1 MGGDIG
7 PVQLGEDLLGCLGVA
22 VRRAADKAETGQV
35 DDGINRRLAVL
46 HHQRF
51 DGRTL
56 VETTRKR
63 RNDVQATALQRADD
77 AVVMVAVLAQ
87 HIGAQHQ
94 HADGADSVLFPRQI
108 GQVFRHAL
116 RQIGVINADFR
127 IFLRRF
133 HLGLAAQT
141 LAWAIGITI
150 DQCLDHLKG
159 VVVAA
164 SQPILQGEEIGAH
177 ILRGA
182 GHELQQLGQAAQHGQ
197 LGGAAVRRAL
207 LGGAAQLLQPAQRP
221 LGRRIHAIIAHPRHL
236 HDVGLAHQAYHR
248 VAFLAARGERVL
260 DHADL
265 LIKEQHG
272 DDDDIGARD
281 VGARGVQLAV
291 LVPIGS
297 GMETDGDRQAHFLE
311 THARPVDRARQM
323 VIERDN
329 HDMAMI
335 RPILFRWRG
344 ISAHNGILPRTAY
357 RG

>member
-1 MGGDIG
+1 
-7 PVQLGEDLLGCLGVA
+7 
-22 VRRAADKAETGQV
+22 
-35 DDGINRRLAVL
+35 
-46 HHQRF
+46 
-51 DGRTL
+51 
-56 VETTRKR
+56 
-63 RNDVQATALQRADD
+63 
-77 AVVMVAVLAQ
+77 MVAVLAQ

-116 RQIGVINADFR
+116 RQIGVIDADFR

-133 HLGLAAQT
+133 HLGLAAQA
-141 LAWAIGITI
+141 LARAIGVTI
-150 DQCLDHLKG
+150 DQRLDHLEG
-159 VVVAA
+159 VVVA
-164 SQPILQGEEIGAH
+164 SGQPILQGEEIGAH
-177 ILRGA
+177 VLRGA
-182 GHELQQLGQAAQHGQ
+182 GHELQQFGQAAQNGQ
-197 LGGAAVRRAL
+197 LRGAAVGRAF
-207 LGGAAQLLQPAQRP
+207 LGRATQLLQPAERA

-236 HDVGLAHQAYHR
+236 HDVGLAHQAHHR
-248 VAFLAARGERVL
+248 VAFLAARDERVL

-265 LIKEQHG
+265 LIKKQHG

-291 LVPIGS
+291 LVPIRRRVES
-297 GMETDGDRQAHFLE
+297 DGNRQAHFLE
-311 THARPVDRARQM
+311 PHARPVDRARQM